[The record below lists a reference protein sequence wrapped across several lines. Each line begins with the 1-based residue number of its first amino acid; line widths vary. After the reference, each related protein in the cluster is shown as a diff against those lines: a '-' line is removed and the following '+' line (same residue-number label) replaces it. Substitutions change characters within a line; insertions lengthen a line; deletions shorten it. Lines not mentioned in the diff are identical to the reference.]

1 MSTVREG
8 LPEGRYGRS
17 ADARAD
23 RRLKIVGSVL
33 GVGLLAVVGWIG
45 WDYVAGQSVSA
56 EVIKFQ
62 VVSDAEVK
70 VHLEVRKDAG
80 VTGVC
85 TLISQDRDHAEVGR
99 ADFTFAQR
107 ASRVDEMVSLK
118 TTGRATMIELVGCQA
133 AGSAGSAH
141 SAG

>member
-17 ADARAD
+17 ADERAD
-23 RRLKIVGSVL
+23 RKLKIVGSVL
-33 GVGLLAVVGWIG
+33 GVALLGVVGWIG
-45 WDYVAGQSVSA
+45 WDYVAGQSVTA
-56 EVIKFQ
+56 EVIKFRI
-62 VVSDAEVK
+62 VSANEVK

-85 TLISQDRDHAEVGR
+85 TLSSQDKDHGEVGR

-107 ASRVDEMVSLK
+107 DTRVDEVVSLK
-118 TTGRATMIELVGCQA
+118 TTGRATMVELVGCQA
-133 AGSAGSAH
+133 APAG
-141 SAG
+141 

>member
-17 ADARAD
+17 ADERAD
-23 RRLKIVGSVL
+23 RKLKIVGSVL
-33 GVGLLAVVGWIG
+33 GVALLGVVGWIG
-45 WDYVAGQSVSA
+45 WDYVAGQSVTA

-62 VVSDAEVK
+62 IVSASEVK
-70 VHLEVRKDAG
+70 VHLEVRKDSG

-85 TLISQDRDHAEVGR
+85 TLSSQDKDHSEVGR

-107 ASRVDEMVSLK
+107 DTRVDEVVSLK
-118 TTGRATMIELVGCQA
+118 TTGRATMVELVGCQEA
-133 AGSAGSAH
+133 PAS
-141 SAG
+141 